1 LSSGSFAPFNNASSI
16 QSTFENEFV
25 CLPNDQI
32 EITFNV
38 SNNLNNATATIT
50 CYTATVAQPLSTQS
64 VTLNSNSPIQL
75 TLPNVPL
82 GTWVKYQ
89 TAVNGFPIAPII
101 DSVLVSQLP
110 TAEIAY
116 EIQDGF
122 LLLTTNVS
130 EGTSLEWTANGEFLS
145 DQSVAQLEI
154 NSPQFS
160 IDLSATNVCGTTS
173 SNLEISITG
182 TNHIITS
189 DWQML
194 PNPASDLLVIQSG
207 VAFSSISIHDLT
219 GRLLVNDQYSNNSNK
234 STISLEM
241 LKPGM
246 YLCSV
251 EIQGRKETKR
261 LVVQ

>member
-1 LSSGSFAPFNNASSI
+1 
-16 QSTFENEFV
+16 
-25 CLPNDQI
+25 
-32 EITFNV
+32 
-38 SNNLNNATATIT
+38 
-50 CYTATVAQPLSTQS
+50 
-64 VTLNSNSPIQL
+64 
-75 TLPNVPL
+75 LPNVPL

-194 PNPASDLLVIQSG
+194 PNPASDLLTIQSG
-207 VAFSSISIHDLT
+207 NAFSTVMIHDLT
-219 GRLLVNDQYSNNSNK
+219 GRLLIHDQSSKSINK
-234 STISLEM
+234 STISLAA
-241 LKPGM
+241 LNPGM
-246 YLCSV
+246 YLCTV
-251 EIQGRKETKR
+251 DFQGTKATKR